1 MSFTQNRNCENAII
15 SYFDNLRE
23 IARNIPTDAAAPE
36 AQSLQFRAVK
46 NGHRPFSNDL
56 FPKGKNVRK
65 MRNYYLPL
73 WLKTQSLQWLH
84 KFHFCC
90 GEPKLGS
97 FNDVTTGHFYCRY
110 KREFNGR

>member
-15 SYFDNLRE
+15 SHFENLRE

-56 FPKGKNVRK
+56 FPKGKNEV
-65 MRNYYLPL
+65 Y
-73 WLKTQSLQWLH
+73 
-84 KFHFCC
+84 
-90 GEPKLGS
+90 GPKGIS
-97 FNDVTTGHFYCRY
+97 A
-110 KREFNGR
+110 